1 MLEQDKSF
9 CCQRQMNVQ
18 HLQIYAE
25 PQQWVREDKPHVFVG
40 KYFHM
45 AIRTFALKTWSWCP
59 ASDPCCFES
68 DMKTNQI
75 QSMEFGDSQSRERV
89 FNKK

>member
-18 HLQIYAE
+18 HLQLYAD
-25 PQQWVREDKPHVFVG
+25 PQQWVREDKTHVFVG

-45 AIRTFALKTWSWCP
+45 AIRTSALKTWSWCP
-59 ASDPCCFES
+59 ASDPRCFES